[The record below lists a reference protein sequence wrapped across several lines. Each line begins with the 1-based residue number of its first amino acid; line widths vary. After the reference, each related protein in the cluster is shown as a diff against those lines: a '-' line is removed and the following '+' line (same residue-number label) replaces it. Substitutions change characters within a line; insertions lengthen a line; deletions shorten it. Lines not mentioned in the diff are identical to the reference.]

1 MSRLL
6 RFVFGTTR
14 REILGTV
21 LNYAL
26 IAAVVVLAVQLNWAM
41 KSPTPREWNVYS
53 QAANDRLYTNQ
64 PEVAPRPMPI
74 VAHAGGRVPDAPEA
88 GAMQRLS
95 HNYALGIRLFE
106 LDFSWTAD
114 NRLVVEHDWNKR
126 SQIPTLQQYLDE
138 SPEQASLPMVFSW
151 MEDHPEAFVVTDC
164 KKRSLEF
171 VARVRMERPDLVP
184 RFLVQIYQF
193 KDLELVRSQGF
204 RHVILTLYRCH
215 MGTSDDAIVEFAQA
229 NRLWAVTMPHGR
241 CATGDLPSRLRQQ
254 GIAVFAHTVNDSALA
269 ARLLTLGCQGV
280 YSDSLGATSL
290 PQSPLI
296 SQRPGGSVR

>member
-1 MSRLL
+1 MSHLL
-6 RFVFGTTR
+6 QFVFGTTC

-26 IAAVVVLAVQLNWAM
+26 IAALVVLALQLNWAM

-53 QAANDRLYTNQ
+53 QAANDHLYKRQPGEVPRL
-64 PEVAPRPMPI
+64 MPV
-74 VAHAGGRVPDAPEA
+74 VAHAGGTVPDAPEA
-88 GAMQRLS
+88 GTLRRLN
-95 HNYALGIRLFE
+95 HNYTHGLRLFE

-114 NRLVVEHDWNKR
+114 DRLVVQHDWNKR
-126 SQIPTLQQYLDE
+126 SRIPTLQQYLDE
-138 SPEQASLPMVFSW
+138 SPEHASLAMVFSW
-151 MEDHPEAFVVTDC
+151 MESHPEAFVVTDC

-215 MGTSDDAIVEFAQA
+215 MGTSDDEIVDFALA
-229 NRLWAVTMPHGR
+229 HRLWAVTIPHGR

-254 GIAVFAHTVNDSALA
+254 GIPVFAHTVNDSELA

-280 YSDSLGATSL
+280 YSDSLGAASL
-290 PQSPLI
+290 TPLM